1 MWRMKSLPVDTR
13 LVISP
18 AWRLTCGVPESPS
31 VWVQRHTQ
39 NRRRHSLNSA
49 GQGGGPE
56 QRKKQSDGSRNWGQ
70 IHSGEWRPA
79 ITQARRSSYLSLS
92 HKTPTDETEAHI
104 SAAFVVGLSIQFL
117 YLLYRMHTS
126 KSPVLAARLSQA
138 IPTRHNRSS
147 Y

>member
-1 MWRMKSLPVDTR
+1 MWSMKSLPVKTP
-13 LVISP
+13 LMISP
-18 AWRLTCGVPESPS
+18 VWCLTWGVPESPS

-56 QRKKQSDGSRNWGQ
+56 QRKKQSDGSMNWGQ

-79 ITQARRSSYLSLS
+79 IIQASRGSYLSLS
-92 HKTPTDETEAHI
+92 HKTPSYETEAHI
-104 SAAFVVGLSIQFL
+104 SAAFVVGLSVWFL
-117 YLLYRMHTS
+117 YLLYRKHTS

-147 Y
+147 